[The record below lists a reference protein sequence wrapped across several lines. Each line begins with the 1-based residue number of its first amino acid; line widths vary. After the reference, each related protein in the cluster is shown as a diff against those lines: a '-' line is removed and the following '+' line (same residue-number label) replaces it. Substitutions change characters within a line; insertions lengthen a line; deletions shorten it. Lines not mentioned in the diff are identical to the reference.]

1 VFLRV
6 RFPDGFVCSGKAAST
21 DIVGSSAQAYL
32 NAVNKA
38 VRRAAEKTL
47 QEA

>member
-1 VFLRV
+1 VKFPQGVF
-6 RFPDGFVCSGKAAST
+6 SGKAANT

-38 VRRAAEKTL
+38 VLRSPHPTPEASL
-47 QEA
+47 QV